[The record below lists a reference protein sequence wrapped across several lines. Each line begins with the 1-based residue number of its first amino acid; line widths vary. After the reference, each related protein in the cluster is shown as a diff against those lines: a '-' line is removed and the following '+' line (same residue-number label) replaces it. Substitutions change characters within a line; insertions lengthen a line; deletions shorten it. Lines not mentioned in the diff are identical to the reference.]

1 MKITIRSKLIFA
13 ISALMVVLF
22 ASASYLF
29 INEKRKEL
37 AQDIYVNTL
46 AFSKLTAP
54 NIAYDYDLYLAQNS
68 FVYFNREIASVFEQ
82 NGDLDAVKIISYMG
96 DILYDSDEDADKKYE
111 GKSRTVKNTEFL
123 SQVKSENISI
133 KTLDGRTVF
142 VKQDLKG
149 VLSYVD
155 KNEKPVEAVEEG
167 ILIDYFVVPANE
179 KYSVVYKLDYTN
191 LDARVARMQSR
202 IIYLAIFGIMMGMIL
217 SFVMAGQISK
227 PVAQLVEGASE
238 IAKGNFKVRVDIK
251 TRDEMNFLGSAFN
264 KMAADLEVSIGAK
277 LYQERVT
284 RELELAI
291 QIQDQLIPDQEE
303 IPKIEGIEIAA
314 GIIPAEEIG
323 GDIYDFLKLD
333 DQHLLMYLGDVTGHG
348 VPAGIISSI
357 SSALFYGYG
366 VSSDLKKILLDVNR
380 VLKVKTMPTMFLTLC
395 LMQWDAAT
403 KKFTYA
409 SAGHEQIL
417 HYKAAQKMA
426 EYKAAGGIALGML
439 PDISKHITV
448 QEIDFQPG
456 DYLVIYSDG
465 IPECWKNDKDLY
477 TMERLKAF
485 AEKIGNQISPT
496 EIRDAILKDVKDF
509 AAGHKQM
516 DDITIMVIKRI

>member
-111 GKSRTVKNTEFL
+111 GKSRAVKDTEFL

-155 KNEKPVEAVEEG
+155 KNEKSTAAIDEG
-167 ILIDYFVVPANE
+167 TLIDYFVVPANE

-191 LDARVARMQSR
+191 LDARVARMQTR
-202 IIYLAIFGIMMGMIL
+202 IIYLAIFGIMLGMIL
-217 SFVMAGQISK
+217 SFVM
-227 PVAQLVEGASE
+227 E
-238 IAKGNFKVRVDIK
+238 
-251 TRDEMNFLGSAFN
+251 
-264 KMAADLEVSIGAK
+264 
-277 LYQERVT
+277 
-284 RELELAI
+284 
-291 QIQDQLIPDQEE
+291 
-303 IPKIEGIEIAA
+303 
-314 GIIPAEEIG
+314 
-323 GDIYDFLKLD
+323 
-333 DQHLLMYLGDVTGHG
+333 
-348 VPAGIISSI
+348 
-357 SSALFYGYG
+357 
-366 VSSDLKKILLDVNR
+366 
-380 VLKVKTMPTMFLTLC
+380 
-395 LMQWDAAT
+395 W
-403 KKFTYA
+403 
-409 SAGHEQIL
+409 
-417 HYKAAQKMA
+417 
-426 EYKAAGGIALGML
+426 
-439 PDISKHITV
+439 
-448 QEIDFQPG
+448 
-456 DYLVIYSDG
+456 
-465 IPECWKNDKDLY
+465 
-477 TMERLKAF
+477 
-485 AEKIGNQISPT
+485 
-496 EIRDAILKDVKDF
+496 
-509 AAGHKQM
+509 
-516 DDITIMVIKRI
+516 